1 MKCRFRREGSELS
14 EEPVAGGGTPTPAIP
29 DAGADAPP
37 IPGEPTPD
45 AARPAA
51 LAADPLHVAED
62 ADPVPT
68 RPVVLRLDD
77 IARSLDPSVCPF
89 LRRDL
94 HGTLVAPA
102 SVPGVEQTCIAVG
115 APRPQPLRQQELV
128 CLRDAHAD
136 CPRYLRGATDAS
148 SPDNGTGPAIPKATI
163 AALLILVLSAAL
175 SFAFVVQRGGIAMP
189 AVGESPTAIAAVS
202 TPTVPDSTAAP
213 AFTEVPASVA
223 ILPSESPTLSPAP
236 SPRPTPNAVAHRRS
250 PVAHAD
256 AATPSPTPTP
266 ARTASPKPSATP
278 TSTRY
283 KVLKACPNR
292 TKCYIYRVR
301 SGDNLFSI
309 ANYFGHS
316 LATIYRWNPQYPGT
330 RLRVGDSIRMPP
342 PTR

>member
-1 MKCRFRREGSELS
+1 VKCRFRREGSELS
-14 EEPVAGGGTPTPAIP
+14 EEPVAGGGTPTPAAP
-29 DAGADAPP
+29 DAGPDAPP
-37 IPGEPTPD
+37 IPGEPTLD

-148 SPDNGTGPAIPKATI
+148 SPAKGAGPAIPKATI

-213 AFTEVPASVA
+213 AVTEVPASVA
-223 ILPSESPTLSPAP
+223 VLPSASPTLSPAP
-236 SPRPTPNAVAHRRS
+236 SPTPPPSPSPSPTLSPTP
-250 PVAHAD
+250 PP
-256 AATPSPTPTP
+256 TPSPTPTP

>member
-1 MKCRFRREGSELS
+1 ML
-14 EEPVAGGGTPTPAIP
+14 
-29 DAGADAPP
+29 
-37 IPGEPTPD
+37 
-45 AARPAA
+45 PAA
-51 LAADPLHVAED
+51 LSADPLHVAED

-102 SVPGVEQTCIAVG
+102 SVPGAEQTCIAVG

-136 CPRYLRGATDAS
+136 CPRYLRGASDAS
-148 SPDNGTGPAIPKATI
+148 SSAGRSIPVIPKATI
-163 AALLILVLSAAL
+163 AALLILVLSAGL

-189 AVGESPTAIAAVS
+189 VVGESPTAIAVGDS
-202 TPTVPDSTAAP
+202 PTPDVPDATEAP
-213 AFTEVPASVA
+213 VSTEVPASVA
-223 ILPSESPTLSPAP
+223 VESSPSPSPSPPPSPSPSPTPTVTPSPAP
-236 SPRPTPNAVAHRRS
+236 SPTPSPTPT
-250 PVAHAD
+250 
-256 AATPSPTPTP
+256 ATPSPTPSPTP
-266 ARTASPKPSATP
+266 ARTASPKPTATP

-283 KVLKACPNR
+283 ELLKPCPNR
-292 TKCYIYRVR
+292 KNCYIYVVR

-316 LATIYRWNPQYPGT
+316 LATIYRLNPQYPET
-330 RLRVGDSIRMPP
+330 RLRVGDPIRMPP

>member
-1 MKCRFRREGSELS
+1 M
-14 EEPVAGGGTPTPAIP
+14 GGGTPTPGTP

-37 IPGEPTPD
+37 IPGEAASD

-148 SPDNGTGPAIPKATI
+148 SPDKGAGPAIPKATI

-175 SFAFVVQRGGIAMP
+175 SFVFVVQRGGIAMP
-189 AVGESPTAIAAVS
+189 VVGESPTVDRRRLDADSGRPGLHRGPRRHGGAGERRGPAVRRR
-202 TPTVPDSTAAP
+202 PPVPRRH
-213 AFTEVPASVA
+213 
-223 ILPSESPTLSPAP
+223 PAP
-236 SPRPTPNAVAHRRS
+236 SPTPSPSPSPTPS
-250 PVAHAD
+250 PTPAPAPSP
-256 AATPSPTPTP
+256 TPSPTPTP

-283 KVLKACPNR
+283 KLLKACPNR
-292 TKCYIYRVR
+292 TRCYIYRVR

>member
-1 MKCRFRREGSELS
+1 
-14 EEPVAGGGTPTPAIP
+14 V
-29 DAGADAPP
+29 GADAPS
-37 IPGEPTPD
+37 IPGETASD
-45 AARPAA
+45 AVQPAA
-51 LAADPLHVAED
+51 LASDPLHVAED

-68 RPVVLRLDD
+68 RPVVLRSDD

-102 SVPGVEQTCIAVG
+102 SVPGAEQTCIAVG

-148 SPDNGTGPAIPKATI
+148 SPTGRGIPEIPKATV

-189 AVGESPTAIAAVS
+189 VVGVSPSAIAAVA
-202 TPTVPDSTAAP
+202 TPIPDVPDATEAP
-213 AFTEVPASVA
+213 VPTQAPASVA
-223 ILPSESPTLSPAP
+223 VEPSPSPSPSPSPTPTPTP
-236 SPRPTPNAVAHRRS
+236 SP
-250 PVAHAD
+250 
-256 AATPSPTPTP
+256 TPSPTPTP
-266 ARTASPKPSATP
+266 TPSPTPSPTPAGTATPKPTATP

-283 KVLKACPNR
+283 KLLKPCPDRKN
-292 TKCYIYRVR
+292 CYIYVVR

-316 LATIYRWNPQYPGT
+316 LATIYRLNPQYPET
-330 RLRVGDSIRMPP
+330 RLRVGDPIRMPP

>member
-1 MKCRFRREGSELS
+1 MPDS
-14 EEPVAGGGTPTPAIP
+14 GTPGAGD
-29 DAGADAPP
+29 DAL
-37 IPGEPTPD
+37 PTPGD
-45 AARPAA
+45 ATSDTAQRGA
-51 LAADPLHVAED
+51 LSADPLHVAED

-68 RPVVLRLDD
+68 RPVVLRSDD

-102 SVPGVEQTCIAVG
+102 SVPGAEQTCIAVG

-148 SPDNGTGPAIPKATI
+148 APAGRSIPDIPKATV

-189 AVGESPTAIAAVS
+189 VVGESPTAIAVVA
-202 TPTVPDSTAAP
+202 TPTPDVPNASEAP
-213 AFTEVPASVA
+213 VPTEVPASVA
-223 ILPSESPTLSPAP
+223 VEPSPSPTPSPSLSPTPTATP
-236 SPRPTPNAVAHRRS
+236 SP
-250 PVAHAD
+250 
-256 AATPSPTPTP
+256 TPSPTPTP
-266 ARTASPKPSATP
+266 TSPTPSPTPDGTASPTPTATP

-283 KVLKACPNR
+283 KLLEPCPNR
-292 TKCYIYRVR
+292 KNCFIYVVR

-316 LATIYRWNPQYPGT
+316 LATIYRLNPQYPET
-330 RLRVGDSIRMPP
+330 RLRVGDPVRMPP

>member
-1 MKCRFRREGSELS
+1 
-14 EEPVAGGGTPTPAIP
+14 
-29 DAGADAPP
+29 
-37 IPGEPTPD
+37 
-45 AARPAA
+45 
-51 LAADPLHVAED
+51 VAED
-62 ADPVPT
+62 AEPVPT

-102 SVPGVEQTCIAVG
+102 SVPGVEQVCIAVG

-148 SPDNGTGPAIPKATI
+148 APDKGTGPAIPRATM

-189 AVGESPTAIAAVS
+189 AVGESPTAIAAVA
-202 TPTVPDSTAAP
+202 TPTPALPGSTQAP
-213 AFTEVPASVA
+213 APTEAPASVA
-223 ILPSESPTLSPAP
+223 VAPSPSAIPSATPPPTPSPSPAP
-236 SPRPTPNAVAHRRS
+236 SLTPTPS
-250 PVAHAD
+250 PV
-256 AATPSPTPTP
+256 PSPTPTP
-266 ARTASPKPSATP
+266 AVTASPRPTATP

-283 KVLKACPNR
+283 KLLKACPDRAN
-292 TKCYIYRVR
+292 CYIYRVR

>member
-1 MKCRFRREGSELS
+1 M
-14 EEPVAGGGTPTPAIP
+14 
-29 DAGADAPP
+29 GADAPS
-37 IPGEPTPD
+37 IPLETASD
-45 AARPAA
+45 AAQPAA
-51 LAADPLHVAED
+51 LSADPLHVAED

-68 RPVVLRLDD
+68 RPVVLRSDD

-102 SVPGVEQTCIAVG
+102 SVPGAEQTCIAVG

-148 SPDNGTGPAIPKATI
+148 APAGRSIPDIPKATV
-163 AALLILVLSAAL
+163 AALLILVLSAGL

-189 AVGESPTAIAAVS
+189 VVGESPTAIAAVA
-202 TPTVPDSTAAP
+202 TPTPDVPDA
-213 AFTEVPASVA
+213 TEVPVSTGAPASVA
-223 ILPSESPTLSPAP
+223 VGPSPSPTSSP
-236 SPRPTPNAVAHRRS
+236 SPSPTPTATPSSTPS
-250 PVAHAD
+250 PSPSPSS
-256 AATPSPTPTP
+256 TPSPTPTP
-266 ARTASPKPSATP
+266 SPTSSLTPAGTASPNPTATP

-283 KVLKACPNR
+283 KLLKPCPNR
-292 TKCYIYRVR
+292 KNCYIYVVR

-316 LATIYRWNPQYPGT
+316 LATIYRLNPQYPET
-330 RLRVGDSIRMPP
+330 RLRVGDPVRMPP